1 MAFLGSAARRLVSV
15 RSTLTPLCR
24 TSSRSYSTT
33 EKSVPYE
40 KTLKQEERSFS
51 GPTKPLPRSADVVV
65 IGGGS
70 IGCQTVYHLAK
81 MGITDVVLLERDKLT
96 AGTTWHTAGLL
107 WQLRPSDVE
116 VELLAHTR
124 NVISKDLEEETGLH
138 TGWIQ
143 NGGLFIASNKQRL
156 DEYKRLMSLG
166 KVYGIESY
174 VLSPAETK
182 DLYPLMNIDDLY
194 GTLYVPKDGTMD
206 PAGTCTTLSRAASAR
221 GAT

>member
-1 MAFLGSAARRLVSV
+1 MHLTRSLHSASPLPPCCPSQPEVMAFLGSAARRLVSV

-81 MGITDVVLLERDKLT
+81 MGMTDVVLLERDRLT

-156 DEYKRLMSLG
+156 DEYKRLMS
-166 KVYGIESY
+166 Y
-174 VLSPAETK
+174 A
-182 DLYPLMNIDDLY
+182 
-194 GTLYVPKDGTMD
+194 
-206 PAGTCTTLSRAASAR
+206 SRNQD
-221 GAT
+221 